1 MYGRARLPYKEGGDH
16 TNKVVGDCHIRKVS
30 IARTYALRALRREEM
45 RSDEI
50 DAVGAV
56 SDHAEREEVVLGG
69 YE

>member
-1 MYGRARLPYKEGGDH
+1 
-16 TNKVVGDCHIRKVS
+16 
-30 IARTYALRALRREEM
+30 M

-56 SDHAEREEVVLGG
+56 TDHAEREKVVLGG